1 MDEFLQYYLFGLVG
15 GVIIVILFSKVLV
28 IEHWYTK
35 VLSTLGLGLA
45 GYLMFAVAIVMLGV
59 HFLMKMFNEIPT
71 RKFIPFK
78 CPYEDITCP
87 YMNAKTMLMDKDCSE
102 CDSCPKGTSLC

>member
-1 MDEFLQYYLFGLVG
+1 MNEFLQYYLFGLAG
-15 GVIIVILFSKVLV
+15 GVILVVLFRKVLV

-35 VLSTLGLGLA
+35 VLSALGLGLA
-45 GYLMFAVAIVMLGV
+45 GYLMFAMAIVMLGV
-59 HFLMKMFNEIPT
+59 HFLMKMFNETPT

-87 YMNAKTMLMDKDCSE
+87 YVDLITKIPSKECTE